1 MWKQCL
7 STKFPHEE
15 IRLNYGI
22 LCSESKKRHFN
33 NLDVKDVSENKK
45 FWKTIKPFFTEKNK
59 TTNNIILT
67 ENNQTVREDKANCQ
81 IFNTYFTNVTKGL
94 KLRQVD
100 ESQSFENEERYRLIR
115 ENYGGECFSFKSI
128 SKDDIIEAVKK
139 LPSNKASISNDIL
152 ISIIK
157 NFATCY
163 CEKLAS
169 IFNDCLK
176 ENKFPN
182 LMKIAEI
189 NPVSEKLDN
198 TSKDNNRPI
207 STLSNFTK
215 HFESILFTQLNGYMQ
230 NKFSKFLTGF
240 RKNHSTQNSPLRMIE
255 SWKFRLNNG
264 SKVGVII
271 MDLSKAF
278 HSRNYELLLTKL
290 KACGLDSNS
299 VTYMKSYLTNR
310 LQRCKINNSFSEL
323 GKVLNG
329 VPQGSVLGP
338 LLFNIFLNDIFLSLQ
353 KCDLAN
359 YADDSTL
366 YTSDKSISNVMKS
379 LSHNFTILSKWFYNN
394 FMLLNPNKLSFMLL
408 GVVLCIH
415 RIKVFQIS

>member
-230 NKFSKFLTGF
+230 NKFSKFLAGF

-394 FMLLNPNKLSFMLL
+394 FMLLNPDKLSFMLL